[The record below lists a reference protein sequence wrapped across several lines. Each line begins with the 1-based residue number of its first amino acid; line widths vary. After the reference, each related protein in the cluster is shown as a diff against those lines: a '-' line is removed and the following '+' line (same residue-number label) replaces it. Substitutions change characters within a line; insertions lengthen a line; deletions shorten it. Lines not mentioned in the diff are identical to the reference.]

1 MAAHEEKASWR
12 TMPRKD
18 QLAILFLLRFVEP
31 SVKYSVTTYLYY
43 QLKSLDPSLSS
54 GEVIR
59 QSATMQTAYI
69 IGQCLSSLVLGKI
82 ADSPR
87 GGRKFVLL
95 LGTAASSGQLA
106 DLPSRF
112 PGRFGNVWLLKN
124 YPYAPPALAN
134 GAILLFAF
142 LAVFFFLEETSPQ
155 LKDRNDFGL
164 GISRKLKTWISRLRH
179 GPSYSR
185 LQDEGSHTSTE
196 MEAVGLMAPGTPE
209 SDLAR
214 RSESEYDEE
223 RDGAEQEEK
232 NVAIAQQ
239 KTKTPAVLP
248 LRRIMT
254 KNLCLMLLTAAIQ
267 EGHTAAYTSLWP
279 SFLSDPVVANPYTD
293 ALPFRFSGGAG
304 LAPSDIAITLSV
316 VGAMALPVQFLI
328 YPRISQRLGTMRTW
342 RLFMR
347 GFPLVYILVP
357 YVAVMARALGNHSP
371 ATWTFIILVQ
381 VLLMVCA
388 SFLTPSQ
395 LILIR

>member
-1 MAAHEEKASWR
+1 
-12 TMPRKD
+12 
-18 QLAILFLLRFVEP
+18 
-31 SVKYSVTTYLYY
+31 
-43 QLKSLDPSLSS
+43 
-54 GEVIR
+54 
-59 QSATMQTAYI
+59 
-69 IGQCLSSLVLGKI
+69 
-82 ADSPR
+82 
-87 GGRKFVLL
+87 
-95 LGTAASSGQLA
+95 
-106 DLPSRF
+106 
-112 PGRFGNVWLLKN
+112 
-124 YPYAPPALAN
+124 
-134 GAILLFAF
+134 
-142 LAVFFFLEETSPQ
+142 
-155 LKDRNDFGL
+155 
-164 GISRKLKTWISRLRH
+164 
-179 GPSYSR
+179 
-185 LQDEGSHTSTE
+185 

-223 RDGAEQEEK
+223 RDGAEREEK